1 MKNFIAAN
9 LRHVVAYT
17 ILVILLI
24 VGTIYHTQTLNAER
38 KQLAWTQ
45 NLAALNMKALQL
57 THLNFSVCIDL
68 ADNTMDAVGNL
79 KVDNAQFS
87 AVKSQFL
94 QLASRLHDLHLMYD
108 SDTET
113 VNKAQESQE
122 YK

>member
-1 MKNFIAAN
+1 MKNFVLAN

-17 ILVILLI
+17 ILVILL
-24 VGTIYHTQTLNAER
+24 VAGTIYHIQALNAER

-57 THLNFSVCIDL
+57 THLDFSVCIDL

-79 KVDNAQFS
+79 KVDKTQFS
-87 AVKSQFL
+87 AVESQFR
-94 QLASRLHDLHLMYD
+94 QLALRLQDLHLMYD
-108 SDTET
+108 SNTET